1 MEKMKQLLEI
11 MATLRDPEKGCPWD
25 KKQDFQS
32 ISAYTVEEA
41 YEVADAI
48 ERKNLTDLKDE
59 LGDLLFQVV
68 FHSQMAQE
76 LGAFDFNDVV
86 AAISDKLVRRHP
98 HVFEQDENNQSENG
112 GPSEEALFE
121 QWEAHKR
128 SERKSKEDERFEA
141 DSSELDGIAST
152 LPALRWSE
160 KIQKRAAGVGFEW
173 PNIDS
178 VWAKLDEEIAE
189 LKQEVGIANNQDR
202 IEDELGDVLFVC
214 ANLAKY
220 LKINPE
226 QALRRAN
233 QKFIKR
239 FKLVEQIVQDK
250 NTVMSACEI
259 AELEACWQQAK
270 GILAAQEA
278 PKSKPENKS

>member
-1 MEKMKQLLEI
+1 MEEMKQLLEI

-41 YEVADAI
+41 YEVADAV
-48 ERKNLTDLKDE
+48 ERKNLLDLKDE

-76 LGAFDFNDVV
+76 LGAFGFNDVV
-86 AAISDKLVRRHP
+86 AVISEKLVRRHP
-98 HVFEQDENNQSENG
+98 HVFAPDEKNMSDSVN
-112 GPSEEALFE
+112 EEALFE
-121 QWEAHKR
+121 QWEQHKR
-128 SERKSKEDERFEA
+128 DERNTKENQGLHVA
-141 DSSELDGIAST
+141 SSELDGIAST

-160 KIQKRAAGVGFEW
+160 KIQKRAAGIGFEW
-173 PNIDS
+173 PDIES
-178 VWAKLDEEIAE
+178 VWAKLDEEIIE
-189 LKQEVGIANNQDR
+189 LRQEVGIENNQDR

-214 ANLAKY
+214 VNLAKY

-239 FKLVEQIVQDK
+239 FKLVEHILRDE
-250 NTVMSACEI
+250 NSLMSACEI
-259 AELEACWQQAK
+259 EELEACWQKAK
-270 GILAAQEA
+270 SILAAQDA
-278 PKSKPENKS
+278 PKSKPENKT